1 MHTKLKATF
10 PENSLGAL
18 YKKISSKTNG
28 YWFWGKRNWS
38 LQITRKV
45 N

>member
-1 MHTKLKATF
+1 MHRQQTRLLMHTKLKATF

-28 YWFWGKRNWS
+28 Y
-38 LQITRKV
+38 
-45 N
+45 